1 MQIRRSSVV
10 YLSQDSMISSSQV
23 NCTGTH
29 LRGRT
34 LLIWK
39 LNRMMEPSRVAA
51 LATVVEGLILP
62 RIASERV
69 LKIIGTRRRER
80 YDGVRCFWFQTQ
92 GPTSTCRAS
101 ITPPSSLRSQAS
113 RASSSMVSAMVALLV
128 CAAFAP

>member
-1 MQIRRSSVV
+1 MQIRRSEVV

-62 RIASERV
+62 MIASERA
-69 LKIIGTRRRER
+69 LKVTGTRRCER
-80 YDGVRCFWFQTQ
+80 YEAADGVN
-92 GPTSTCRAS
+92 S
-101 ITPPSSLRSQAS
+101 INS
-113 RASSSMVSAMVALLV
+113 RAFLAVGRECPRRVAAHGGLS
-128 CAAFAP
+128 PK